1 MSEISR
7 MGMAVDA
14 KLERNT
20 AALEA
25 VGMVNYYHVECLD
38 ADGNLKWKET
48 IKNLVTT
55 EGLNYIMECGFKGGG
70 VQSQIS
76 TWYVGLK
83 DTGAPAAG
91 DSSAAIGASPSAWT
105 EYTEY
110 SEANRQA
117 LTLGTVSAGSVSN
130 SGNVASFTISS
141 PAPDVYGVFV
151 VDDNTKGG
159 SSPATVL
166 YGVGDFASAKVV
178 DVNDTLNVTVTLSA
192 ASA

>member
-1 MSEISR
+1 MKDIST

-14 KLERNT
+14 QLERNT
-20 AALEA
+20 AMLEA
-25 VGMVNYYHVECLD
+25 LGLANYYHVECID

-55 EGLNYIMECGFKGGG
+55 EGLNYIMEVAFKGSGT
-70 VQSQIS
+70 QTQIT

-83 DTGAPAAG
+83 DTGAAQASDAA
-91 DSSAAIGASPSAWT
+91 ANIGAQNWT

-117 LTLGTVSAGSVSN
+117 LTLGTVTAGSVNN
-130 SGNVASFTISS
+130 SGSVAAFTISS

-151 VDDNTKGG
+151 VDDNTKSGQ
-159 SSPATVL
+159 SPATVL
-166 YGVGDFASAKVV
+166 YGVGDFAAAKVV
-178 DVNDTLNVTVTLSA
+178 DPNDTLNVTVTLSA

>member
-1 MSEISR
+1 MKDISV
-7 MGMAVDA
+7 MGMTQEATMISDKDFDA
-14 KLERNT
+14 SM
-20 AALEA
+20 ALF
-25 VGMVNYYHVECLD
+25 NYYHVECID
-38 ADGNLKWKET
+38 PEGNLKWKET

-55 EGLNYIMECGFKGGG
+55 EGLNYIMNAGFKSG
-70 VQSQIS
+70 SQVG

-91 DSSAAIGASPSAWT
+91 DSSSAIGTSPAAWT

-110 SEANRQA
+110 SEANRQG
-117 LTLGTVSAGSVSN
+117 LTLGTVTTGSVDN
-130 SGNVASFTISS
+130 VGNVASFTISS

-151 VDDNTKGG
+151 VDDNTKSA

-178 DVNDTLNVTVTLSA
+178 DPNDTLNVTVTISA